1 MKSINLTIPRS
12 KKILTQNRT
21 LYLHLEVAA
30 KYNYRNLDSNR
41 DKLTKMRR
49 MIQKDAA
56 KAQGKHRTVDDDD
69 DEDMEELNF
78 DHKPTPLGNSQAQLD
93 ENLEIITISR
103 SVELFKYRQVKK
115 KSKTQNLFSDQPLQE
130 EKEEEMVEDDGS
142 PRPFVPHLK
151 SELFLYYVP
160 DNSVYAKG
168 QIPPQFNDIMFMNNK
183 FHYYEPFVHISDF
196 WNYGEKFIQINET
209 VKDLNISLSVQPYS
223 FYKFL
228 FTLQYQQAKGMYSE
242 MGMNMGEEMDMTKQM
257 FAETNPYF
265 LGLTMFVSLAH
276 MVLEVLAFKNDIHF
290 WKSRDSMKGISIRT
304 LFIQIGMSVIIFLYL
319 LDNDKETSYMIL
331 LPAGFGILLDCW
343 KIKQACD
350 VSAKG
355 SFPFISI
362 KAKESYGEDDT
373 DSHDKQA
380 IKYMSIGLFPLFVGY
395 SIYSVVYNDHKG
407 WYSYVINTLVGG
419 VYLFGF
425 ITMTP
430 QLYIN
435 YKLKSVEHMPGRALV
450 YRFLNTIIDDLFS
463 FIITMPTMH
472 RLSCFR
478 DDVIFVVYIY

>member
-1 MKSINLTIPRS
+1 
-12 KKILTQNRT
+12 
-21 LYLHLEVAA
+21 
-30 KYNYRNLDSNR
+30 
-41 DKLTKMRR
+41 
-49 MIQKDAA
+49 
-56 KAQGKHRTVDDDD
+56 
-69 DEDMEELNF
+69 
-78 DHKPTPLGNSQAQLD
+78 
-93 ENLEIITISR
+93 
-103 SVELFKYRQVKK
+103 
-115 KSKTQNLFSDQPLQE
+115 
-130 EKEEEMVEDDGS
+130 
-142 PRPFVPHLK
+142 
-151 SELFLYYVP
+151 
-160 DNSVYAKG
+160 
-168 QIPPQFNDIMFMNNK
+168 
-183 FHYYEPFVHISDF
+183 
-196 WNYGEKFIQINET
+196 
-209 VKDLNISLSVQPYS
+209 
-223 FYKFL
+223 
-228 FTLQYQQAKGMYSE
+228 
-242 MGMNMGEEMDMTKQM
+242 
-257 FAETNPYF
+257 
-265 LGLTMFVSLAH
+265 
-276 MVLEVLAFKNDIHF
+276 
-290 WKSRDSMKGISIRT
+290 
-304 LFIQIGMSVIIFLYL
+304 
-319 LDNDKETSYMIL
+319 MIL